1 MFKKR
6 FHLSKFK
13 TILLGY
19 LFVILIGA
27 FLLSLPISSINKTW
41 TSFVNSL
48 FTSTSAVCVT
58 GLVVFDTATH
68 WSLFGQIIILLLIQI
83 GGMGVITVAISF
95 IMLSGKKIGL
105 FSRDALKET
114 ISAHNVGGIASL
126 TKFILKGIFLFEL
139 LGAIVMMPFFCKKF
153 GWNGIWMSIFHSIS
167 AFCNAGFDIMGKY
180 SGEFSSLTMFS
191 SMSVIN
197 IVICLLIVIGG
208 IGFIVWKDIC
218 DYKFNFKKYRLQS
231 KVVIIM
237 SIILIIL
244 PGIYFFFFEFNEL
257 ELKERILVSMF
268 QAITPRTAG
277 FNTINLNGISE
288 VGLTVMIIL
297 MLVGG
302 SPGST
307 AGGMKTSTIAVI
319 FASIISV
326 FRNKENAELFKK
338 RISDENVKNAFTILF
353 LYLFLFLLS
362 GLVISKIENIP
373 VLVGL
378 FETASA
384 IGTVGLTLGITP
396 TLCLGS
402 KIILIILMF
411 FGRLGG
417 LTLIYA
423 TLGVGKQQY
432 YKYPMEKIIVG

>member
-41 TSFVNSL
+41 TSFINSL

-68 WSLFGQIIILLLIQI
+68 WSVFGQIIILLLIQI

-105 FSRDALKET
+105 FSRDALKES

-139 LGAIVMMPFFCKKF
+139 LGAIVMMPFFCKEF

-231 KVVIIM
+231 KVVIII

>member
-13 TILLGY
+13 TIFLGY

-27 FLLSLPISSINKTW
+27 FLLSLPISSTSKTW
-41 TSFVNSL
+41 TSFIDSI

-58 GLVVFDTATH
+58 GLVVFDTATY
-68 WSLFGQIIILLLIQI
+68 WSTFGQIIILLLIQI

-95 IMLSGKKIGL
+95 IMLSGKKLGL
-105 FSRDALKET
+105 FSRDALKES
-114 ISAHNVGGIASL
+114 ISAYNVGGIASL
-126 TKFILKGIFLFEL
+126 TKFILKGILFFEL
-139 LGAIVMMPFFCKKF
+139 LGAVVMMPFFCKEF
-153 GWNGIWMSIFHSIS
+153 GWNGVWMSFFHSIS

-191 SMSVIN
+191 SMPAIN
-197 IVICLLIVIGG
+197 IIICLLIVIGG
-208 IGFIVWKDIC
+208 IGFIVWKDIY
-218 DYKFNFKKYRLQS
+218 DYKLKFKKYRLQS

-237 SIILIIL
+237 SLILIIF

-257 ELKERILVSMF
+257 ELKERILVSIF

-277 FNTINLNGISE
+277 FNTINFNGISE
-288 VGLTVMIIL
+288 VGLTIIIIL
-297 MLVGG
+297 MLIGG

-326 FRNKENAELFKK
+326 FKNKGNAELSKK
-338 RISDENVKNAFTILF
+338 RISDENVKNAFAICF
-353 LYLFLFLLS
+353 LYLFLFLFG
-362 GLVISKIENIP
+362 GLIISKVENISI
-373 VLVGL
+373 LTCL

-384 IGTVGLTLGITP
+384 IGTVGLTLGITS
-396 TLCLGS
+396 TLGFIS
-402 KIILIILMF
+402 KIILITLMF

-423 TLGVGKQQY
+423 TLGEGKKQH
-432 YKYPMEKIIVG
+432 YKYPLEKIIVG

>member
-1 MFKKR
+1 MHKKR

-13 TILLGY
+13 TILFGY
-19 LFVILIGA
+19 LIVILIGA
-27 FLLSLPISSINKTW
+27 FLLSLPISSVSKTW
-41 TSFVNSL
+41 TPFIDSI

-68 WSLFGQIIILLLIQI
+68 WTIFGQMVILLLIQV

-105 FSRDALKET
+105 FSRDALKES
-114 ISAHNVGGIASL
+114 ISAYNVGGIASL
-126 TKFILKGIFLFEL
+126 TRFILKGILLFEL
-139 LGAIVMMPFFCKKF
+139 LGAIVMMPIFCKEF
-153 GWNGIWMSIFHSIS
+153 GWNGVWMSIFHSIS

-191 SMSVIN
+191 SMSIIN
-197 IVICLLIVIGG
+197 IIICLLIVIGG
-208 IGFIVWKDIC
+208 IGFIVWKDIY
-218 DYKFNFKKYRLQS
+218 DYKLNFKKYRLQS

-244 PGIYFFFFEFNEL
+244 PGLYFFFFEFNEL
-257 ELKERILVSMF
+257 DLKERILVSMF

-277 FNTINLNGISE
+277 FNTISLNGVSE
-288 VGLTVMIIL
+288 IGLTILIIL
-297 MLVGG
+297 MLIGG

-319 FASIISV
+319 FASIVSV
-326 FRNKENAELFKK
+326 FKNKENAELFKK
-338 RISDENVKNAFTILF
+338 RISDENIKNAFAIFF
-353 LYLFLFLLS
+353 LYLLLFLFS
-362 GLVISKIENIP
+362 GLVISKVENIP
-373 VLVGL
+373 ILTGL

-396 TLCLGS
+396 VLSLTS

-423 TLGVGKQQY
+423 TLGEGKQQY
-432 YKYPMEKIIVG
+432 YKYPVEKIIVG

>member
-41 TSFVNSL
+41 TSFINSL

-68 WSLFGQIIILLLIQI
+68 WSVFGQIIILLLIQI

-105 FSRDALKET
+105 FSRDALKES

-139 LGAIVMMPFFCKKF
+139 LGAIVMMPFFCKEF

-167 AFCNAGFDIMGKY
+167 AFCNAGFDIMGEY

-257 ELKERILVSMF
+257 ELKERVLVSMF

-423 TLGVGKQQY
+423 TLGEGKQQY

>member
-1 MFKKR
+1 
-6 FHLSKFK
+6 
-13 TILLGY
+13 
-19 LFVILIGA
+19 
-27 FLLSLPISSINKTW
+27 
-41 TSFVNSL
+41 
-48 FTSTSAVCVT
+48 
-58 GLVVFDTATH
+58 
-68 WSLFGQIIILLLIQI
+68 
-83 GGMGVITVAISF
+83 
-95 IMLSGKKIGL
+95 
-105 FSRDALKET
+105 
-114 ISAHNVGGIASL
+114 
-126 TKFILKGIFLFEL
+126 
-139 LGAIVMMPFFCKKF
+139 MMPFFCKKF

-208 IGFIVWKDIC
+208 IGFIVWKDIY

-257 ELKERILVSMF
+257 ELKERILVSIF
-268 QAITPRTAG
+268 QSITPRTAG

>member
-13 TILLGY
+13 TIFLGY

-27 FLLSLPISSINKTW
+27 FLLSLPISSTSKTW
-41 TSFVNSL
+41 TSFIDSI

-58 GLVVFDTATH
+58 GLVVFDTATY
-68 WSLFGQIIILLLIQI
+68 WSTFGQIIILLLIQI

-95 IMLSGKKIGL
+95 IMLSGKKLGL
-105 FSRDALKET
+105 FSRDALKES
-114 ISAHNVGGIASL
+114 ISAYNVGGIASL
-126 TKFILKGIFLFEL
+126 TKFILKGILFFEL
-139 LGAIVMMPFFCKKF
+139 LGAVVMMPFFCKEF
-153 GWNGIWMSIFHSIS
+153 GWNGVWMSFFHSIS

-191 SMSVIN
+191 SMPAIN
-197 IVICLLIVIGG
+197 IIICLLIVVGG
-208 IGFIVWKDIC
+208 IGFIVWKDIY
-218 DYKFNFKKYRLQS
+218 DYKLKFKKYRLQS

-237 SIILIIL
+237 SLILIIF

-257 ELKERILVSMF
+257 ELKERILVSIF

-277 FNTINLNGISE
+277 FNTINFNGISE
-288 VGLTVMIIL
+288 VGLTIIIIL
-297 MLVGG
+297 MLIGG

-326 FRNKENAELFKK
+326 FKNKGNAELLKK
-338 RISDENVKNAFTILF
+338 RISDENVKNAFAICF
-353 LYLFLFLLS
+353 LYLFLFLFG
-362 GLVISKIENIP
+362 GLIISKVENISI
-373 VLVGL
+373 LTCL

-396 TLCLGS
+396 TLSLIS

-423 TLGVGKQQY
+423 TLGEGKKQH
-432 YKYPMEKIIVG
+432 YKYPLEKIIVG

>member
-27 FLLSLPISSINKTW
+27 FLLSLPISSTSKTW
-41 TSFVNSL
+41 TSFIDSI

-95 IMLSGKKIGL
+95 VMLSGKKIGL
-105 FSRDALKET
+105 FSRDALKES
-114 ISAHNVGGIASL
+114 ISAYNVGGIASL
-126 TKFILKGIFLFEL
+126 TKFILKGILLFEL
-139 LGAIVMMPFFCKKF
+139 LGAIVMMPFFCKEF
-153 GWNGIWMSIFHSIS
+153 GWNGVWMSIFHSIS
-167 AFCNAGFDIMGKY
+167 AFCNAGFDIMGEY
-180 SGEFSSLTMFS
+180 SGEFTSLTMFS
-191 SMSVIN
+191 SMSIIN
-197 IVICLLIVIGG
+197 IIICLLIVIGG
-208 IGFIVWKDIC
+208 IGFIVWKDIY
-218 DYKFNFKKYRLQS
+218 DYKLNFKKYRLQS

-244 PGIYFFFFEFNEL
+244 PGLYFFFFEFNEL
-257 ELKERILVSMF
+257 DLKERILVSIF

-277 FNTINLNGISE
+277 FNTINLNGVSE
-288 VGLTVMIIL
+288 VGLTILIIL
-297 MLVGG
+297 MLIGG

-326 FRNKENAELFKK
+326 FKNKENAELFKK
-338 RISDENVKNAFTILF
+338 RIGDENVKNAFAIFF
-353 LYLFLFLLS
+353 LYLFIFLFS
-362 GLVISKIENIP
+362 GLVISKVENVP
-373 VLVGL
+373 VLTGL
-378 FETASA
+378 FEAASA

-396 TLCLGS
+396 TLGLIS
-402 KIILIILMF
+402 KMILIILMF

-423 TLGVGKQQY
+423 TLGEGKQQN
-432 YKYPMEKIIVG
+432 YKYPVEKIIVG

>member
-27 FLLSLPISSINKTW
+27 LLLSLPISSINKTW
-41 TSFVNSL
+41 TSFINSL

-208 IGFIVWKDIC
+208 IGFIVWKDIY

-237 SIILIIL
+237 SLILIIL

-257 ELKERILVSMF
+257 ELKERILVSIF

-396 TLCLGS
+396 ALCLGS

>member
-41 TSFVNSL
+41 TSFINSL